1 LDWEAAVRSRF
12 EASAFLVIG
21 LVAFSVPLFA
31 HHGNASYE
39 TKVITLKGTVTAWV
53 WANPHVFLKVNV
65 KDGQGK
71 IVNWTAELVAP
82 SNMINYGF
90 TPQTFKPGDGVTMV
104 TTAVAKTGAPVARL
118 SEVILPNGQ
127 IMRPSGGNDG
137 NASTR
142 EGAH

>member
-1 LDWEAAVRSRF
+1 LRNRLTANVL
-12 EASAFLVIG
+12 LVVG
-21 LVAFSVPLFA
+21 LVTISIPLFA

-39 TKVITLKGTVTAWV
+39 SKVLTLKGTVTAWV

-65 KDGQGK
+65 KDSQGK

-90 TPQTFKPGDGVTMV
+90 TAQTFKPGDGVTMV

-118 SEVILPNGQ
+118 SEVILPSGQ
-127 IMRPSGGNDG
+127 IMKPSGGADG

>member
-1 LDWEAAVRSRF
+1 MTSRLIAGVLLAVGF
-12 EASAFLVIG
+12 VTA
-21 LVAFSVPLFA
+21 SVPSLA

-39 TKVITLKGTVTAWV
+39 TKIITLKGTVTAWV

-65 KDGQGK
+65 KDAQGRS
-71 IVNWTAELVAP
+71 INWTAELVAP

-118 SEVILPNGQ
+118 SEVILANGQ
-127 IMRPSGGNDG
+127 IMKPSGGNDG